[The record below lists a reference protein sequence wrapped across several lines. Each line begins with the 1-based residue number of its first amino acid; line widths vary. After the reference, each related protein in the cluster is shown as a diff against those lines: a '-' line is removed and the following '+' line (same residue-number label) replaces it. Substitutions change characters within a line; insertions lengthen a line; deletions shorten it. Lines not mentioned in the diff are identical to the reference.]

1 MVKEKSAHINLLVAK
16 QKKDSIPSHKRK
28 HIKTYSN
35 HNNSASSCQSNSSN
49 GRAARG
55 EPSFRSCHSESSSYE
70 YKPKVPPHVQNKL
83 RKLILQFPDGIWCT
97 KLPAEFRKMFKE
109 DISYEKYNYRSL
121 IEMCSDLPEIFHYL
135 QLTSSDFML
144 YDKNKP
150 IPSLDQNDKFTDLS
164 KDILKLDWSK
174 GPSLI
179 PADVLCL
186 SDEIPRGFPFHA
198 QIGDVVD
205 VSVGEIEDITKFWIY
220 MTCGE
225 IKTLMDELQ
234 TLFRLSRNRYVIP
247 QILMT
252 EGLYCT
258 VFCGNEYH
266 RCIIIDLLPKT
277 PDFIKVL
284 FIDYGDVAKVHR
296 SKVWFLPKQF
306 GNVPCQAIKAKL
318 SSIHPTIA
326 TTETVSRFRR
336 LITNRLLVAKITKVD
351 VKNHTLEIYLADITN
366 EENIFYINDVL
377 VEEGYALYIDQM
389 ITSRK

>member
-1 MVKEKSAHINLLVAK
+1 
-16 QKKDSIPSHKRK
+16 
-28 HIKTYSN
+28 
-35 HNNSASSCQSNSSN
+35 
-49 GRAARG
+49 
-55 EPSFRSCHSESSSYE
+55 
-70 YKPKVPPHVQNKL
+70 
-83 RKLILQFPDGIWCT
+83 
-97 KLPAEFRKMFKE
+97 
-109 DISYEKYNYRSL
+109 
-121 IEMCSDLPEIFHYL
+121 
-135 QLTSSDFML
+135 
-144 YDKNKP
+144 
-150 IPSLDQNDKFTDLS
+150 
-164 KDILKLDWSK
+164 
-174 GPSLI
+174 
-179 PADVLCL
+179 
-186 SDEIPRGFPFHA
+186 
-198 QIGDVVD
+198 
-205 VSVGEIEDITKFWIY
+205 VGEIEDITKFWIY